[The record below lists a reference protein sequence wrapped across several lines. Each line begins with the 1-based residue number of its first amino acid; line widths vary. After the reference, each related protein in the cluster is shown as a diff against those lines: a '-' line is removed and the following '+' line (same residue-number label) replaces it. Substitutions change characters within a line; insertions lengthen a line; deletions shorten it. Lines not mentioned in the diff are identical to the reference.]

1 MKKIVALMLAALML
15 CSCVAALAEVPP
27 VPSKSSFASMET
39 LTKNGTINISLSKP
53 VDKLFVNWPNELK
66 VVELALTE
74 DMKASVAIGGQ
85 NTQPGLVKTVTLL
98 NNVGEPFERL
108 VATDLDRAFITLQ
121 GGWFVCYNRV
131 GKIVDVVYAGETYDI
146 QAVRDLA
153 FQQVGENVFDGL
165 GMVTVVKGK
174 HIIVPA
180 DF

>member
-1 MKKIVALMLAALML
+1 MKKIVALLLAALLL

-39 LTKNGTINISLSKP
+39 LTKNGAINILLSKP

-66 VVELALTE
+66 VVELALAE
-74 DMKASVAIGGQ
+74 DLTASVLIGGQ
-85 NTQPGLVKTVTLL
+85 NTQPGLVKTVTLVNDDGGL
-98 NNVGEPFERL
+98 FDKL

-121 GGWFVCYNRV
+121 GKWFVCYNRA
-131 GKIVDVVYAGETYDI
+131 GEIVDVVYAGETYNI

-153 FQQVGENVFDGL
+153 FQQVGEKAFDGFGVL
-165 GMVTVVKGK
+165 TVVKGK
-174 HIIVPA
+174 TVIVPA